1 MNFKKQEV
9 TVACITVG
17 LSGES
22 DRQPGCIRGRIK
34 KNREMTLPVRLIA
47 NPLSRYDEYTEIKNI
62 ISVTCYSR
70 KPVTPSREICDR
82 KSSLRYSR
90 YQEAE

>member
-1 MNFKKQEV
+1 MAENGHHRINIFHIPGKPAGIKNVMNFKKQEV

-34 KNREMTLPVRLIA
+34 KNREMTVTNGAIVIHTQRLKSDPGG
-47 NPLSRYDEYTEIKNI
+47 NLLS
-62 ISVTCYSR
+62 
-70 KPVTPSREICDR
+70 
-82 KSSLRYSR
+82 
-90 YQEAE
+90 